1 MFNCPRCGQEYPSY
15 NSLSKHTRVAYKLSG
30 EMLYREYH
38 GIKEIPT
45 CKCGCGTP
53 TKWRID
59 RGYGEYIGGHNSRTS
74 NPMSGKTHSENAKQ
88 NISQKRKEK
97 FANGEYE
104 IWQYKKGKQY
114 EAARKRIG
122 ERSRKENNP
131 ARARKISNALKGKA
145 RTHEHQQKLNASIK
159 KTWQSVEL
167 KEKQRE
173 NILNRFFE
181 KKQNNPTALEITFGN
196 LLEVLKLKHQFQ
208 YIVDNRTYDFYLND
222 FNILIEVDG
231 DFHHCN
237 PKKYKE
243 PIYESQ
249 LVTIKN
255 DALKNQIAKDH
266 GFTLLRFWET
276 DINERPFWV
285 IQQLFTYI
293 NHCNLTI

>member
-1 MFNCPRCGQEYPSY
+1 
-15 NSLSKHTRVAYKLSG
+15 
-30 EMLYREYH
+30 MLYREYH

-45 CKCGCGTP
+45 CKCGCGTS
-53 TKWRID
+53 TKWRSD
-59 RGYGEYIGGHNSRTS
+59 RGYGEYISGHNSRGET
-74 NPMSGKTHSENAKQ
+74 NVMYGKTHTKTARQ

-104 IWQYKKGKQY
+104 IWQYKEGKQY
-114 EAARKRIG
+114 DTARKRIG
-122 ERSRKENNP
+122 ELSKKENSP
-131 ARARKISNALKGKA
+131 DRARKISNALKGKA
-145 RTHEHQQKLNASIK
+145 RTQEHQQKLNASIK
-159 KTWQSVEL
+159 KAWQSVEL

-173 NILNRFFE
+173 NILNRFLE
-181 KKQNNPTALEITFGN
+181 KKQNKPTALEITFGN

-231 DFHHCN
+231 DFYHCN

-266 GFTLLRFWET
+266 GVTLLRFWET

-285 IQQLFTYI
+285 VQQLFTYI